1 MAQYKHLSIYK
12 VSYDLLYLLQTKT
25 KKFPR
30 DFKYSLGDKLRTEC
44 IDLVIFIYKA
54 NSAQNKT
61 IYIEQLLEKLQVVT
75 LLCRLIKD
83 LHLINI
89 QSFSEI
95 VILTDSIQRQAL
107 GWIKY
112 NNNLRAE

>member
-1 MAQYKHLSIYK
+1 MAQYKYLPIYK
-12 VSYDLLYLLQTKT
+12 VTYDLLYLIQTKT
-25 KKFPR
+25 KTFPR

-54 NSAQNKT
+54 NSVQNKT
-61 IYIEQLLEKLQVVT
+61 VHLEQLMEKLQVVN

-95 VILTDSIQRQAL
+95 VTLTDSIQRQAL
-107 GWIKY
+107 GWKKY
-112 NNNLRAE
+112 SNNLRAE